1 MSAAAGPDIVT
12 NSLILHLDAADKQSY
27 AGSGNIWR
35 DLIFSNNAT
44 QVQSPTYSSNKQF
57 DFDGGAITA
66 TGQVDSF
73 SITDTAI
80 LDSMNAIT
88 FEMWI
93 RISTVQGVGLAN
105 MLFSKRSVN
114 TNGYVGFFTSS
125 AFVFRVGTASPTQL
139 SWSVTP
145 TTSIWQQIIATVDSN
160 GGNIYRNGIQV
171 ASDASYVGNFSNINT
186 SANLVIGDVNPD
198 NSGLFGFNGSM
209 SIFKIYSRALSPIEV
224 LTNYNSRKG
233 RFQLS

>member
-1 MSAAAGPDIVT
+1 MSASAGPDIVT
-12 NSLILHLDAADKQSY
+12 DSLILHLDAADKQSY
-27 AGSGNIWR
+27 IGSGNIWR

-93 RISTVQGVGLAN
+93 RISTVQGVGSAN
-105 MLFSKRSVN
+105 MLFSKRTIN

-125 AFVFRVGTASPTQL
+125 SFVFRIGTSSPTQL
-139 SWSVTP
+139 SWSTTP
-145 TTSIWQQIIATVDSN
+145 ITSIWQQIVATVDSN

-171 ASDASYVGNFSNINT
+171 VNSPSYVGNFSNINT
-186 SANLVIGDVNPD
+186 SANLLIGDVNPN

-209 SIFKIYSRALSPIEV
+209 SIFKIYNRALSSIEV
-224 LTNYNSRKG
+224 LQNYKATKG

>member
-1 MSAAAGPDIVT
+1 MGVGYNPKIVT
-12 NSLILHLDAADKQSY
+12 DGLILCLDAANKNSY
-27 AGSGNIWR
+27 SGSGSIWK

-73 SITDTAI
+73 SIADTAI

-88 FEMWI
+88 FEIWI
-93 RISTVQGVGLAN
+93 RISTVQGVGSAN

-139 SWSVTP
+139 SWSTTP
-145 TTSIWQQIIATVDSN
+145 ITSIWQQIVATVDGN

-171 ASDASYVGNFSNINT
+171 VNSPSYVGNFSNINT
-186 SANLVIGDVNPD
+186 SANLLIGDVNPD

-209 SIFKIYSRALSPIEV
+209 SIFKIYNRAINSIEV
-224 LTNYNSRKG
+224 LQNYNALKG
-233 RFQLS
+233 RFNL